1 MMFLWRELHNDVLP
15 KQGLWHQSH
24 TDGRLHFW
32 DLVNKWEVAK
42 GLERCKG
49 EINFLEV
56 FEATEVLV
64 SFERFL
70 KSKLRILGESEI
82 TL

>member
-1 MMFLWRELHNDVLP
+1 MMFLWRELHNEVLP

-24 TDGRLHFW
+24 PDWRLNFS
-32 DLVNKWEVAK
+32 DSDNKLEVAK
-42 GLERCKG
+42 SLERCKG

-56 FEATEVLV
+56 FEATKVLA
-64 SFERFL
+64 SFKKIL
-70 KSKLRILGESEI
+70 KSKFIILRESEI